1 MDVGSRGYATGYF
14 GLTTVAP
21 ACSARL
27 PSDPVGL
34 RVAWFGSQ
42 WFGCGLIQ
50 AGRAC
55 QDIAPGDEGNLNR
68 IIEGRGIGSNVET
81 W

>member
-1 MDVGSRGYATGYF
+1 
-14 GLTTVAP
+14 
-21 ACSARL
+21 
-27 PSDPVGL
+27 
-34 RVAWFGSQ
+34 VAWFGSQ

-55 QDIAPGDEGNLNR
+55 QDIAPGDERNLNR
-68 IIEGRGIGSNVET
+68 IVEGRGIGSNVET